1 MFFIIIFKMGKKRQG
16 DNEKNQGNNKENG
29 REVIYEEI

>member
-16 DNEKNQGNNKENG
+16 DNEKNQGNDKEK
-29 REVIYEEI
+29 VIYEEI